1 VSYVENNLLV
11 GESMTYRARLHW
23 IIFLKGGLF
32 VLAAI
37 VALAYLES
45 PYNQY
50 LGGGLF
56 LLAIVYLIIPVI
68 EYYSNEFAVTNKRLI
83 VKTGLIRIDSLEILL
98 SKVEGIQVNQTIL
111 GRILG
116 YGSITI
122 TGTGG
127 SRDPYLNIAEPLE
140 FRKKAQEQ
148 ISIIS

>member
-1 VSYVENNLLV
+1 MSYVENNLLV
-11 GESMTYRARLHW
+11 GESMTYRAKLHW
-23 IIFLKGGLF
+23 IIFMRGGFF
-32 VLAAI
+32 VITAI
-37 VALAYLES
+37 IALVFLES

-50 LGGGLF
+50 LGSFLF
-56 LLAIVYLIIPVI
+56 LLAIFYLITPVI
-68 EYYSNEFAVTNKRLI
+68 EFYSNEFAVTNKRLI
-83 VKTGLIRIDSLEILL
+83 VKTGFIRINSLEILL
-98 SKVEGIQVNQTIL
+98 SKVEGIQVNQSIL

-148 ISIIS
+148 ISTSS